1 VITLRQII
9 NNTDNYKQSC
19 YNKRTNEKRL
29 NVTSC
34 CQANSNLQQ
43 LLSTLRFWETRSRDT
58 GEAINTNT
66 AAAAAASDD
75 DNDNDDDV

>member
-1 VITLRQII
+1 ML
-9 NNTDNYKQSC
+9 
-19 YNKRTNEKRL
+19 YNKRTDAKRL

-66 AAAAAASDD
+66 AAAAAAASDD
-75 DNDNDDDV
+75 DNDDDDDV

>member
-1 VITLRQII
+1 MRNDSMSPAVA
-9 NNTDNYKQSC
+9 D
-19 YNKRTNEKRL
+19 
-29 NVTSC
+29 VT
-34 CQANSNLQQ
+34 SNLQQ

-66 AAAAAASDD
+66 AAAAAAAASDD